1 MIGRRTVVGF
11 AAPLVGGGALES
23 VIDESQESSHRQ
35 ADVWVV
41 GDDGIRFG
49 TQRETLHV
57 LGLGTETMPLPWA
70 MISQLSTGP
79 YLAQSDANGLG
90 ATG

>member
-1 MIGRRTVVGF
+1 MQS
-11 AAPLVGGGALES
+11 AL
-23 VIDESQESSHRQ
+23 DESEEAAQRQ

-41 GDDGIRFG
+41 GDDGVRFG
-49 TQRETLHV
+49 TQRETLDT
-57 LGLGTETMPLPWA
+57 LGLGSEAMPLPWA

-79 YLAQSDANGLG
+79 YLAKPGSSDNAA